1 MRRLFVSVF
10 AALLLAAP
18 ASAATVHDIIELA
31 KAGVGDQVLLALI
44 DIDPRV
50 YTMDADTVKALKA
63 AGVSEPVIV
72 AMIRSGRT
80 QPPPDQADAQQ
91 AQPTLAT
98 TAAQPPE
105 PQVVVIDH
113 HDEAPVEREVPVA
126 VPVAVPVYVPIV
138 TGRQERISTIVT
150 TDTGAAVKIRTPV
163 PPNCTKAEPIYWGNG
178 GKRRPGTW
186 APPPQIV
193 CR

>member
-1 MRRLFVSVF
+1 MRRLFVSLIAV
-10 AALLLAAP
+10 LLLAAP
-18 ASAATVHDIIELA
+18 ASAATIRDIIELS

-44 DIDPRV
+44 EIDPRI
-50 YTMDADTVKALKA
+50 YTIDAGTVKALKA

-80 QPPPDQADAQQ
+80 PPAAEQVDADE
-91 AQPTLAT
+91 AQPST
-98 TAAQPPE
+98 TPMMASPAPE

-113 HDEAPVEREVPVA
+113 HDEAPPQEVPVA

-138 TGRQERISTIVT
+138 TGRQEHISTIVT
-150 TDTGAAVKIRTPV
+150 TDTGAAVRIKAPV
-163 PPNCTKAEPIYWGNG
+163 PPNCTRAEPIYWGNG

-186 APPPQIV
+186 EPPPQIV

>member
-1 MRRLFVSVF
+1 MRRLFVSLIAV
-10 AALLLAAP
+10 LLLAAP
-18 ASAATVHDIIELA
+18 AGAATVRDIIELS

-44 DIDPRV
+44 EIDPRI
-50 YTMDADTVKALKA
+50 YTIDSDTVKALKA

-80 QPPPDQADAQQ
+80 PPAAEHVDADE
-91 AQPTLAT
+91 AQPSPAPMMAT
-98 TAAQPPE
+98 PAPE

-113 HDEAPVEREVPVA
+113 HDEAPPQEVPVA

-138 TGRQERISTIVT
+138 TGRQEHISTIVT
-150 TDTGAAVKIRTPV
+150 TDTGAAVRIKAPV
-163 PPNCTKAEPIYWGNG
+163 PPNCTRAEPIYWGNG

-186 APPPQIV
+186 EPPPQIV